1 MNIGWLP
8 FALVS
13 ISLVCLI
20 LILIR
25 CGHVQNG
32 TKCEYIGAATTP
44 KKLKS
49 LYSIY
54 CKK

>member
-1 MNIGWLP
+1 MFMNIALFP

-20 LILIR
+20 LILILIGR
-25 CGHVQNG
+25 GQGQKG

-44 KKLKS
+44 RKLKS
-49 LYSIY
+49 L
-54 CKK
+54 